1 MDYERERERQTDRQT
16 DRQKLSKM
24 GSIAVCFLMLAG
36 CHKREQILL
45 ILIIHSHRL
54 CSKSVGAGRRLQLA
68 KLKLPAA
75 LRKSVFFVHIPD
87 ITVQKI
93 LEFSYAVVFQVKIIL
108 SMTRFNAF
116 TQRSKLEVGFG
127 CTRKG
132 FSAA

>member
-1 MDYERERERQTDRQT
+1 
-16 DRQKLSKM
+16 M

-68 KLKLPAA
+68 KLKLPTA